1 MSAPSKEFNGVT
13 LTAKANVFF
22 EGKVVS
28 HAFTLPDGTRKTAG
42 LIFPGKYH
50 FGTDKAERMEIIAG
64 ECRVRADGQA
74 ESRRYAAGQ
83 QFEVAPK
90 SGFDIEVATGLC
102 EYVCTF
108 LG

>member
-1 MSAPSKEFNGVT
+1 MSAQPKEFSGVT

-28 HAFTLPDGTRKTAG
+28 HAFALPDGTRKTAG
-42 LIFPGKYH
+42 VIFPGKYH

-64 ECRVRADGQA
+64 TCRVKADGQA
-74 ESRRYAAGQ
+74 ETRPYAAGQ
-83 QFEVAPK
+83 LFEVAPK
-90 SGFDIEVATGLC
+90 SGFDIEVTSGLC